1 MWEGAGIVRTDEGL
15 AEAAR
20 RVEELADSAPRAPAD
35 PASAETANLALV
47 ARLVVES
54 ASLRK
59 ESRGLHFNASHPTPD
74 PAFQRD
80 TILLPDPRKEY
91 AK

>member
-1 MWEGAGIVRTDEGL
+1 VSG
-15 AEAAR
+15 AAR
-20 RVEELADSAPRAPAD
+20 PFVRDADILVLGSGIAGLFYAVKAAD
-35 PASAETANLALV
+35 PTSAETANLALV

-54 ASLRK
+54 ARLRK

-91 AK
+91 AT